1 MSSQH
6 QQTNQLGKNKSNERT
21 RVTYNNDTRR
31 RSETSNS
38 IDSCMGPRSKRKRRC
53 SKNRIDRTD
62 SLDNLLVVYGRKTKE
77 VVRVN
82 EEKNISD
89 ICKSHNETNNNSR
102 KENFNN
108 NTTTTNTNKRV
119 HRTSTTGPIQTVYGE
134 GNDTD
139 KFDCLVMKINSNNE
153 RQRHEISSRRGGEG
167 KKSGCFQ
174 HKGKVVKSS
183 AINKGLS
190 STKANKNKKDQQK
203 QEEIATIKKTSSS
216 LKKKI
221 ISGSVQT
228 TQRTTPHRK
237 THRERKWNNKWK
249 LDFPWLE
256 QGINHNG
263 REVGMCL
270 YCRSAEKKNS
280 FANDGS
286 TNLQYSAFQRHQTN
300 REHRQA
306 MLEKQILK
314 QGTKKT
320 VEYSTNLKTGSI
332 STECVSTV
340 TPSSKQKQPEN
351 KVIKQDELLNLP
363 SSTTSSDFFY
373 LTNQASL
380 APVLHR
386 SMVQP
391 DYSSLS
397 SYQHRPITSHPSYST
412 AYIDSVN
419 KTQSSQVITS
429 FYDDD
434 NDDQNTTPTS
444 PQRVFL
450 LSKKTSPLQLSGDV
464 LIFQVGVC

>member
-6 QQTNQLGKNKSNERT
+6 QKANQLGKNKSDERT
-21 RVTYNNDTRR
+21 RVTHNNNDTR
-31 RSETSNS
+31 SETNNS
-38 IDSCMGPRSKRKRRC
+38 IIDSCMGPRSKRKRPC
-53 SKNRIDRTD
+53 SKNRFDRTD
-62 SLDNLLVVYGRKTKE
+62 SLDNLVVYDRKAKE

-82 EEKNISD
+82 ISD
-89 ICKSHNETNNNSR
+89 SCKSHNETNNNNNR

-108 NTTTTNTNKRV
+108 NTTTNTNKRV
-119 HRTSTTGPIQTVYGE
+119 HRTTGPIQTVYGE

-139 KFDCLVMKINSNNE
+139 KVDCLVMKSNNYYSNNE
-153 RQRHEISSRRGGEG
+153 SQRHEISSRRGGEG

-174 HKGKVVKSS
+174 HKGKVVNKSS
-183 AINKGLS
+183 AIKGLS

-203 QEEIATIKKTSSS
+203 QEEIIATIKTPSS

-256 QGINHNG
+256 QGINHKG

-314 QGTKKT
+314 QGTKT

-332 STECVSTV
+332 STECVSLSTLP
-340 TPSSKQKQPEN
+340 PSSKQKQPEN
-351 KVIKQDELLNLP
+351 KVIINQDELLKP
-363 SSTTSSDFFY
+363 PSSDFFY
-373 LTNQASL
+373 LTNQASP
-380 APVLHR
+380 APLLHR

-391 DYSSLS
+391 VYSSL
-397 SYQHRPITSHPSYST
+397 YQHRPITSHPSYST

-419 KTQSSQVITS
+419 KTQSSRSITS

-434 NDDQNTTPTS
+434 NDDQNTPKS

-464 LIFQVGVC
+464 LIFQVGVG